1 MDDKDLNVLIDAFKS
16 ADNILYY
23 DLVNKPT
30 LDLLGE
36 GRQVGFVCRPFH
48 SSEVDKI
55 KSKYDK
61 PIVYLSLG
69 ASNSGLD
76 FTVDVSKLPY
86 AFIITGAIKLVGD
99 NVTYLDPATPNT
111 QDYVMA
117 ADYCIAKAGW
127 STVSEMMIAGV
138 RFAVLNRPDVPEDT
152 MIISQLEERQAAI
165 GIDVDEL
172 KDMAGV
178 MERLENTSFSKVE
191 YVNNYIYISE
201 AICQFDM
208 AED

>member
-1 MDDKDLNVLIDAFKS
+1 MILKFVWGLVLKNFLYS
-16 ADNILYY
+16 NSNLYY
-23 DLVNKPT
+23 DLVHKPT

-36 GRQVGFVCRPFH
+36 GRQVGFVCRPFY
-48 SSEVDKI
+48 SSKVDKI

-86 AFIITGAIKLVGD
+86 AFITTGAIKLVGD

-138 RFAVLNRPDVPEDT
+138 SFAVLNRPDVLEDT

-172 KDMAGV
+172 KDMACV
-178 MERLENTSFSKVE
+178 MERLENTNFSNAAYDNGYK
-191 YVNNYIYISE
+191 IIAD
-201 AICQFDM
+201 AIL
-208 AED
+208 E